1 MEKFYMAS
9 LVLLLLLLVQL
20 WTISMAF
27 SFSNDTDLSSLLA
40 FKSAIKIDPSIM
52 LNNYWT
58 ENSNFC
64 DWDRVLYNSTFS
76 NLSNLESFSL
86 ENNKFHGNIPNELA
100 QIPNLKHINFG
111 YNYLT
116 GLIPPALFNL
126 SSLEKFVVI
135 SNNLWGHLPFDTR
148 LWLPNLCV
156 FDLGINQFTGNI
168 PLFLFISSMLT
179 FLSLIYNQFTGTV
192 PTSLGD
198 LNLKI
203 LLLGGNQLTVE
214 PNSGEISFL
223 TALTRSRSLEQVTI
237 NENPLNGV
245 LPDSIEYFSSSLQ
258 QFYAFSCQIN
268 GQIPEH
274 IGSLGNLISLILFD
288 NNLSG
293 TIPSTIKGMKR
304 LQRLHLAANE
314 LEGPI
319 PEEVCHLTNLGELVL
334 QYNNLFGRIP
344 GCIGYLSHLEA
355 LVLDFNA
362 LNSTIP
368 LSLWSLNN
376 LFFMNLSY
384 NSLSLGPNSIA
395 LRSLE
400 IIDFSCNNMS
410 GNSPSTMGSFQSLRS
425 LNLSHNSFWGPIPE
439 SFGNLITLDFLDL
452 SNNNLSG
459 SIPKSLE
466 ALSYFAYLNLSHNK
480 LSGEIPSGGPFSK
493 FTSQSFLDNG
503 ELCGVH
509 VSKPCTSHGTK
520 KSRQTFSLHLYSPNN
535 HGSSCDLWCH
545 ISFPVPRIAF
555 VKPIFLGLEV
565 LARYSDGKIVAVKL
579 LYLQVEGAI
588 KSFDAECKYLSNG
601 SFEKWLYSH
610 NYCLDLLQRVS
621 IILDVALASEYLHH
635 GQPVPVIHCDLKP
648 SNVLLDEDTVAHVGD
663 FGIAKILA
671 ENNTATQT
679 NTLGT
684 FGYIAPE
691 YGSEGRVA
699 AGGDTCSYGIVLLE
713 TFIRKKPT
721 DEMFVGEL
729 SLRQW
734 VSSSLPNNIM
744 EVVVRNLFT
753 TVEGERR

>member
-1 MEKFYMAS
+1 
-9 LVLLLLLLVQL
+9 
-20 WTISMAF
+20 
-27 SFSNDTDLSSLLA
+27 
-40 FKSAIKIDPSIM
+40 
-52 LNNYWT
+52 
-58 ENSNFC
+58 
-64 DWDRVLYNSTFS
+64 
-76 NLSNLESFSL
+76 
-86 ENNKFHGNIPNELA
+86 
-100 QIPNLKHINFG
+100 
-111 YNYLT
+111 
-116 GLIPPALFNL
+116 
-126 SSLEKFVVI
+126 
-135 SNNLWGHLPFDTR
+135 
-148 LWLPNLCV
+148 
-156 FDLGINQFTGNI
+156 
-168 PLFLFISSMLT
+168 MLT

-509 VSKPCTSHGTK
+509 VSKPCTSH
-520 KSRQTFSLHLYSPNN
+520 
-535 HGSSCDLWCH
+535 
-545 ISFPVPRIAF
+545 AF

-588 KSFDAECKYLSNG
+588 KSFDAECKVLGTYLSNG